1 LKRSGTSEDR
11 TGDRPVF
18 NNGRFHPTKMVEL
31 LLSHKEAFIMFI
43 KRAMRSAVI
52 FTLIAAIVSTTGFAQ
67 TRKHDFSL
75 SYGVASSDQLADIFT
90 DILTIV
96 ITLGAFNKDNMDYT
110 GVPFLTYHYAKNSK
124 FGFGFAV
131 GGYQSTGDLQVLGET
146 VGAFKETNYI
156 GALELD
162 YHWVMKKGFQ
172 LYSGAG
178 LGVRIR
184 KGTYND
190 LDSSDTESK
199 ALPTFHI
206 NALGLRVG
214 GKVGIFAELGAGYKG
229 IFCGGLNAQF

>member
-1 LKRSGTSEDR
+1 
-11 TGDRPVF
+11 
-18 NNGRFHPTKMVEL
+18 MVRL